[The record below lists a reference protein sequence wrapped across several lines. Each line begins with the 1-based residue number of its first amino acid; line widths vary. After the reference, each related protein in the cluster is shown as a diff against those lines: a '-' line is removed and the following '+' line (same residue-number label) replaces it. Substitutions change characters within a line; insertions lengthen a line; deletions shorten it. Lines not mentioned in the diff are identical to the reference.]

1 MVPRD
6 ELSGK
11 MHFKP
16 SEYMPSKLHS
26 ALKPSAQPSP
36 MDLCASRSTWK
47 LISLISTTLCRM
59 LDFAPECG
67 SYFWCVQC
75 CFKSRFYLRVHF
87 VSSNTE
93 KHVICF
99 SSFLS
104 GSWQL
109 GNYRRA
115 ENRPNQCPETRQT
128 RRLYAEEKKMAFK
141 RLAQGTI
148 FIVFIFR
155 SSSSWRGSYLVS
167 LGGDRWV
174 RLHV

>member
-1 MVPRD
+1 MPRD

-26 ALKPSAQPSP
+26 ALQSPRQPSP
-36 MDLCASRSTWK
+36 MVYLETRFNFTYKHNAVSGVRLGSRTWFI
-47 LISLISTTLCRM
+47 LLMCPVLLQSSFHLGVHS
-59 LDFAPECG
+59 D
-67 SYFWCVQC
+67 CVI
-75 CFKSRFYLRVHF
+75 KHW
-87 VSSNTE
+87 
-93 KHVICF
+93 KHVTRF

-128 RRLYAEEKKMAFK
+128 WRLYAEEKKMAFK

-148 FIVFIFR
+148 FIVFVFR
-155 SSSSWRGSYLVS
+155 SSSS
-167 LGGDRWV
+167 
-174 RLHV
+174 